1 MSGLLNELDERED
14 HEITLGTGALLAIFF
29 GVVLVCAVFF
39 GLGYSL
45 GRRSGDAPVAATPS
59 AAKTQVTASRPA
71 VTDSNSDPD
80 ADAPTADKP
89 SATPDAA
96 TATRVPPKAPPVPK
110 AEPAKAEAETADVAP
125 APVVKPVPPK
135 QPPAANGTGGQTMVQ
150 LMAAAQSEDAEVL
163 AAALRKRGYH
173 AIVRNEPD
181 HLYHVQIGPFATRTE
196 ADAMRVKL
204 QADGYNAI
212 LK

>member
-1 MSGLLNELDERED
+1 MSGLLNEIDEHED

-45 GRRSGDAPVAATPS
+45 GRRSGEAPTAAAP
-59 AAKTQVTASRPA
+59 AAGKTELTASRPA
-71 VTDSNSDPD
+71 VTDSSSSPD
-80 ADAPTADKP
+80 ADALTTDKP
-89 SATPDAA
+89 SATPSAV
-96 TATRVPPKAPPVPK
+96 TAPRL
-110 AEPAKAEAETADVAP
+110 PAKAAPTKAEADTADTTP
-125 APVVKPVPPK
+125 TPVVKPVPAK
-135 QPPAANGTGGQTMVQ
+135 QPSAASSTGGQTMVQ

-181 HLYHVQIGPFATRTE
+181 HLYHVQVGPFVTRAE
-196 ADAMRVKL
+196 ADAMRGKL